1 MGSELETPKYQ
12 LIDKDSQFEIRMYE
26 PMIIA
31 ITEINSSYSQSATT
45 GFRRIAN
52 YIFGRIYRKKED
64 DNVFSLMGKV
74 LQESLLSKAGMN

>member
-12 LIDKDSQFEIRMYE
+12 LIDKDRQFEIRMYE

-52 YIFGRIYRKKED
+52 YIFGGNQKKMER
-64 DNVFSLMGKV
+64 
-74 LQESLLSKAGMN
+74 